1 MPGSHVNHQ
10 QKKDFTMHRKK
21 HSVPVSAAKA
31 GFSRATGYRL
41 NAKPNPLS
49 ERTGRAEKRRRR
61 TRACG

>member
-1 MPGSHVNHQ
+1 MPGSHVNDQ
-10 QKKDFTMHRKK
+10 QKKDFTMHRRK

-49 ERTGRAEKRRRR
+49 ETKARRGRRCLFR
-61 TRACG
+61 